1 MHLFKRKGGFGFMKP
16 VFLYGTCGQ
25 YVNYLSAIRRAGG
38 RVLLSRDLYRSFD
51 CGALLLPGGGDIDD
65 RLDGTEHF
73 LIQSFVHS
81 GRPILG
87 ICRGMQAL
95 NVFFGGTLHRYI
107 TGHQSP
113 SGDIV
118 HPTQAAGLMRQLL
131 GSTPAV
137 NSCHHQSVSQLGHD
151 LTVLQRA
158 EDGTVEALAHETLPI
173 LGVQWHPERQ
183 SFAMRR
189 EDAVDAA
196 PVFDYFLSQV
206 R

>member
-1 MHLFKRKGGFGFMKP
+1 MKP
-16 VFLYGTCGQ
+16 VFIYGTCGQ

-51 CGALLLPGGGDIDD
+51 CGALLLPGGGDIDNH
-65 RLDGTEHF
+65 LDATEHF
-73 LIQSFVHS
+73 LIQSFAQS

-113 SGDIV
+113 AGDII
-118 HPTQAAGLMRQLL
+118 HPTQAAGWMRQLL
-131 GSTPAV
+131 GSTPVV
-137 NSCHHQSVSQLGHD
+137 NSNHHQSVSQLGHD
-151 LTVLQRA
+151 LSVLQLA
-158 EDGTVEALAHETLPI
+158 EDGTVEALEHSTLPI
-173 LGVQWHPERQ
+173 CGVQWHPERQ
-183 SFAMRR
+183 SYTMRR
-189 EDAVDAA
+189 NDATDAA
-196 PVFDYFLSQV
+196 PLFDYFLSQV

>member
-1 MHLFKRKGGFGFMKP
+1 MKA
-16 VFLYGTCGQ
+16 VYLYGTCGQ
-25 YVNYLSAIRRAGG
+25 YVNYLSAIRHAGG
-38 RVLLSRDLYRSFD
+38 RVLLTRDLYRAFD
-51 CGALLLPGGGDIDD
+51 CGALLLPGGGDIDG
-65 RLDGTEHF
+65 RLDATEHF
-73 LIQSFVHS
+73 LIQSFVQS

-113 SGDIV
+113 TGDMI
-118 HPTQAAGLMRQLL
+118 HPTRAAGLLRQLL
-131 GSTPAV
+131 GREPTV
-137 NSCHHQSVSQLGHD
+137 NSNHHQAIAKLGCD

-158 EDGTVEALAHETLPI
+158 QDGTVEAIAHDTLPI

-183 SFAMRR
+183 CHTMRR
-189 EDAVDAA
+189 DDAVDAA
-196 PVFDYFLSQV
+196 PIFDYFLSQM